1 MLKYIFKR
9 ILLMVP
15 ILLVTSFIIFSG
27 MHLASGDYVST
38 IEADQMTKEDYEELR
53 ESYGLNES
61 LPKQFLKYIYNLVFK
76 GDLGTSYSMHQPVMK
91 IWKQRIGATMYLGL
105 CATLVSWIIAI
116 PLGILAAKHPG
127 SLIDNTCNFLGSNR
141 RRDAELLAGSNVDH
155 PVCR

>member
-53 ESYGLNES
+53 ESYRS
-61 LPKQFLKYIYNLVFK
+61 
-76 GDLGTSYSMHQPVMK
+76 
-91 IWKQRIGATMYLGL
+91 QREPSKAVPEVYL
-105 CATLVSWIIAI
+105 
-116 PLGILAAKHPG
+116 
-127 SLIDNTCNFLGSNR
+127 
-141 RRDAELLAGSNVDH
+141 
-155 PVCR
+155 

>member
-1 MLKYIFKR
+1 MSH
-9 ILLMVP
+9 
-15 ILLVTSFIIFSG
+15 T
-27 MHLASGDYVST
+27 
-38 IEADQMTKEDYEELR
+38 
-53 ESYGLNES
+53 GLNES

-141 RRDAELLAGSNVDH
+141 ASRRRTSGWV
-155 PVCR
+155 